1 MNNIKHFKLTNG
13 EEIVCDVVEWP
24 DPDTD
29 SVDLVIRQA
38 FRIISAAQSS
48 TENVFYYALK
58 PWMVYQEGDD
68 LYQILNYNHIIAEA
82 TPTTEL
88 LKHYVRVTRD
98 EDTSHEEVEHKMKEY
113 LDELKGIISGLDSA
127 DRNAAADPKVIK
139 FPSKNKL
146 H

>member
-24 DPDTD
+24 DDDTD

-38 FRIISAAQSS
+38 FKIISAAQSS

-68 LYQILNYNHIIAEA
+68 LYQVLNYNHVVGEA
-82 TPTTEL
+82 NPTPEL
-88 LKHYVRVTRD
+88 LKHYVKVSRD
-98 EDTSHEEVEHKMKEY
+98 ELTSHEEIENKMKEY
-113 LDELKGIISGLDSA
+113 LEELKGIISSLDSA
-127 DRNAAADPKVIK
+127 DPKIIN
-139 FPSKNKL
+139 FPGMGKGRLN
-146 H
+146 